1 MKEEDGSPAVKSAN
15 RVLDVFELFAR
26 RGRPMSHTEIA
37 EQLAIPKSSLSNLL
51 ATLAARGYLEL
62 TADRRSYRLGESL
75 LALARRQA
83 VSADLVT
90 VAGPVLRAL
99 TRACGESSALNQL
112 NDDETVVTCTEMG
125 PHRLVS
131 HMRNGDRAPLYAT
144 SSGKAILAFMAEDD
158 RAAYLARVRF
168 VAITPKTLSSVT
180 MLRKELLAVRK
191 TGMAFSREEFTPGI
205 VGMAMPLLDESGAV
219 LGAINVAMPAV
230 RFNARY
236 QKQIAAHLEAAVKA
250 MRKQLRTD

>member
-1 MKEEDGSPAVKSAN
+1 
-15 RVLDVFELFAR
+15 
-26 RGRPMSHTEIA
+26 
-37 EQLAIPKSSLSNLL
+37 AIL
-51 ATLAARGYLEL
+51 
-62 TADRRSYRLGESL
+62 
-75 LALARRQA
+75 
-83 VSADLVT
+83 
-90 VAGPVLRAL
+90 
-99 TRACGESSALNQL
+99 
-112 NDDETVVTCTEMG
+112 
-125 PHRLVS
+125 
-131 HMRNGDRAPLYAT
+131 
-144 SSGKAILAFMAEDD
+144 SGKAILAFMAEDD